1 MKKTL
6 FTALVTMVTPVYFTA
21 WIISHALRVPDAE
34 NMPTVAELF
43 KEARAL

>member
-6 FTALVTMVTPVYFTA
+6 FTALVTLVTPVYFTA
-21 WIISHALRVPDAE
+21 WAVAHTLRIPDAE

-43 KEARAL
+43 DEARAL